1 MPKKQVIR
9 VKWKNFCFFIILNT
23 CIVIVILS
31 SIKIAKW
38 YIESKETT
46 EQIKTILEETPI
58 KEIEDTEKTEIIENN
73 NLEENNPY
81 KDYIKMNLINV
92 DFKSLNT
99 ENSSTIGWIKVNGT
113 DINYPFVQA
122 KDNKY
127 YLNHSF
133 NKTYNNAGWI
143 FMDYRNSIDK
153 LDKNTIIYGH
163 GRSDGTMFG
172 TLKNVLSKDWL
183 NNVNNYV
190 VRMSTEQE
198 NTLWQIFSI
207 YRIETTS
214 DYLQTTFNSSDEFKE
229 FSNMIIKR
237 SAFNFNT
244 SVSKN
249 DKILTLSTCF
259 NDKEKMVV
267 HAKLIKIHSKS

>member
-23 CIVIVILS
+23 CVVIVILS
-31 SIKIAKW
+31 SIKITKW

-46 EQIKTILEETPI
+46 EQIKTILEETKV
-58 KEIEDTEKTEIIENN
+58 KEIEDTEKTKIIENT

-81 KDYIKMNLINV
+81 KDYIKMNLIDV
-92 DFKSLNT
+92 DFNSLKT
-99 ENSSTIGWIKVNGT
+99 ENSSTMGWIKVNGT

-143 FMDYRNSIDK
+143 FMDYRNSNNS

-163 GRSDGTMFG
+163 GRNDGTMFG
-172 TLKNVLSKDWL
+172 TLKNVLSNKWL

-190 VRMSTEQE
+190 IKMSTEQE

-207 YRIETTS
+207 YHIETTS
-214 DYLQTTFNSSDEFKE
+214 DYLQTTFNSSEEFKE

-244 SVSKN
+244 SVSEN

-267 HAKLIKIHSKS
+267 HAKLIKMQQK